1 MKFPVSLLGKKSFW
15 LSQQTIYRKWTG
27 WKDELGIQDGD
38 RWVYIAEQG
47 TVYHKTSGC
56 TYLNLSIQSVE
67 DVQIAEYR
75 NESGEKYHKCEL
87 CADKI
92 NKFGRVYI
100 TNYGNKY
107 HTDLNCS
114 GIKSVPLLLLGGMTA
129 VLLHLFAQEE
139 SVFYL
144 MTGMSVGIVLL
155 LYSLVTHESIGYG
168 DGCLFV
174 MTGLFLGF
182 WENLVLL
189 LLASVL
195 AGIGAAVLLFFR
207 KKKKKE
213 RIPFVPFVFTAY
225 VLLLL

>member
-1 MKFPVSLLGKKSFW
+1 MW
-15 LSQQTIYRKWTG
+15 R
-27 WKDELGIQDGD
+27 E
-38 RWVYIAEQG
+38 R
-47 TVYHKTSGC
+47 
-56 TYLNLSIQSVE
+56 
-67 DVQIAEYR
+67 
-75 NESGEKYHKCEL
+75 
-87 CADKI
+87 
-92 NKFGRVYI
+92 GRVQ
-100 TNYGNKY
+100 NAGRNK
-107 HTDLNCS
+107 DDCFIGQFVFLCMDRLENRA
-114 GIKSVPLLLLGGMTA
+114 GEPLLLLGGMAA

-144 MTGMSVGIVLL
+144 MTGMSVGIALL

-174 MTGLFLGF
+174 MTGLFLGI

-195 AGIGAAVLLFFR
+195 AGIGSAVLLFFR

>member
-1 MKFPVSLLGKKSFW
+1 MW
-15 LSQQTIYRKWTG
+15 R
-27 WKDELGIQDGD
+27 E
-38 RWVYIAEQG
+38 R
-47 TVYHKTSGC
+47 
-56 TYLNLSIQSVE
+56 
-67 DVQIAEYR
+67 
-75 NESGEKYHKCEL
+75 
-87 CADKI
+87 
-92 NKFGRVYI
+92 GRVQ
-100 TNYGNKY
+100 NAGRNKDDRSIGQFVFMCMDRLENRAGECA
-107 HTDLNCS
+107 TPS
-114 GIKSVPLLLLGGMTA
+114 AGGMAA

>member
-1 MKFPVSLLGKKSFW
+1 M
-15 LSQQTIYRKWTG
+15 
-27 WKDELGIQDGD
+27 
-38 RWVYIAEQG
+38 
-47 TVYHKTSGC
+47 YHKTSGC

-67 DVQIAEYR
+67 DVQIVEYR
-75 NESGEKYHKCEL
+75 NENGEKYHKCEF

-92 NKFGRVYI
+92 NKFERVYI

-114 GIKSVPLLLLGGMTA
+114 GIKRTIEMIRLSDV
-129 VLLHLFAQEE
+129 EE
-139 SVFYL
+139 RGRVQNAGRNKDDCFIGQFVFMCMDRLENRAGECAAPSAGRNGSRIIAFVCTGRIRFYL
-144 MTGMSVGIVLL
+144 MTGMSVGIALL

-174 MTGLFLGF
+174 MTGLFLGI

-195 AGIGAAVLLFFR
+195 AGIGSAVLLF
-207 KKKKKE
+207 
-213 RIPFVPFVFTAY
+213 
-225 VLLLL
+225 

>member
-1 MKFPVSLLGKKSFW
+1 MW
-15 LSQQTIYRKWTG
+15 R
-27 WKDELGIQDGD
+27 E
-38 RWVYIAEQG
+38 R
-47 TVYHKTSGC
+47 
-56 TYLNLSIQSVE
+56 
-67 DVQIAEYR
+67 
-75 NESGEKYHKCEL
+75 
-87 CADKI
+87 
-92 NKFGRVYI
+92 GRVQ
-100 TNYGNKY
+100 NAGRNK
-107 HTDLNCS
+107 DDCFIGQFVFMCMDRLENRAGECAAPS
-114 GIKSVPLLLLGGMTA
+114 AGRNGSRII
-129 VLLHLFAQEE
+129 AQEE

-144 MTGMSVGIVLL
+144 MTGMSVGIALL

-174 MTGLFLGF
+174 MTGFFLGI

-195 AGIGAAVLLFFR
+195 AGIGSAVLLFFR